1 MSAARILALILLAA
15 AIGAPAAGAEFYKGR
30 TIRILLSAGVAGGY
44 AEYARLLSRHW
55 GDHIAG
61 SPGFI
66 VESMPGAGGL
76 VAANYLY
83 FQAPKDG
90 LTVGLIHSTLPLA
103 PLFGTKGA
111 RFDAQKFQWIG
122 SMDQQDGMCTAW
134 HETPIAR
141 WQDVLDK
148 PFIVG
153 SSGAGSMDIIPTLL
167 NKYMGTHI
175 KVISGYKDGT
185 DIFLAMQRGE
195 VEGRCSPQLTVLKS
209 TRPEWLARG
218 WVKVPILIG
227 DRRSPDF
234 PDTPTIL
241 ELVKD
246 QSARQ
251 QFELLILEQ
260 HMDRPALLP
269 PGVDAARV
277 AELRGAFDA
286 TMQDASFRAEADKM
300 RLHLDPIDGPALQ
313 SLLDKA
319 YALPPDVIEAAKAVM
334 GNPSAE

>member
-1 MSAARILALILLAA
+1 MTRLRKLALLLLGA
-15 AIGAPAAGAEFYKGR
+15 AIAAPAAADDFYKGK
-30 TIRILLSAGVAGGY
+30 TVRILLSAGVAGGY

-61 SPGFI
+61 APGFI

-83 FQAPKDG
+83 VTAPKDG
-90 LTVGLIHSTLPLA
+90 LTVGLVHSTLPLA

-111 RFDAQKFQWIG
+111 RFDAQKFLWIG

-134 HETPIAR
+134 HETPIKS
-141 WQDVLDK
+141 WQDVLQK

-167 NKYMGTHI
+167 NKYMGTRI

-218 WVKVPILIG
+218 WVNVPILIG
-227 DRRSPDF
+227 DRRSADF
-234 PDTPTIL
+234 PDTPAIL
-241 ELVKD
+241 ELVRD
-246 QSARQ
+246 QAARQ

-260 HMDRPALLP
+260 HMDRPLLLP
-269 PGVDAARV
+269 PGVAPERG
-277 AELRGAFDA
+277 AELRAAFDA
-286 TMQDASFRAEADKM
+286 TMQDASFHDEADRM
-300 RLHLDPIDGPALQ
+300 HLHLDPIDGQTLQ
-313 SLLDKA
+313 ALLDKA
-319 YALPPDVIEAAKAVM
+319 YALPPAVIEAAKAVM
-334 GNPSAE
+334 GGPAGD